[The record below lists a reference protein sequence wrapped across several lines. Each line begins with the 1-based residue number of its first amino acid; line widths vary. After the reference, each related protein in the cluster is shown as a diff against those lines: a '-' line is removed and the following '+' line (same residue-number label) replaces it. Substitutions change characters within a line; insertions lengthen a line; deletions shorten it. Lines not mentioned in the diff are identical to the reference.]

1 MGRLLEI
8 ALEVIFIYF
17 MYKLI
22 FDFIIPVYH
31 SGKKMHENMK
41 KMQDQMQGRMNQQQ
55 QNHHDAPPAPKQN
68 NIKEG
73 DYIDF
78 EEVKD
83 SH

>member
-1 MGRLLEI
+1 
-8 ALEVIFIYF
+8 
-17 MYKLI
+17 
-22 FDFIIPVYH
+22 
-31 SGKKMHENMK
+31 MK

-55 QNHHDAPPAPKQN
+55 QNHDDTPPVPKQN